1 MSLTI
6 EQASFGQ
13 LTKILRR
20 ELEEYGGLLDLLVEQ
35 QERILNRDP
44 DALFQTNERVE
55 AQMEINQELL
65 TRRQGLI
72 DELGRDID
80 ADAESTLSQL
90 IPSFP
95 NAVQPMF
102 QSLAEEINKLI
113 SSARRKVKQNQVLL
127 SRLSEVAEELLHA
140 VAPEGG
146 ISKTY
151 DSRGDLNITADL
163 DGKRPLK
170 TSA

>member
-1 MSLTI
+1 
-6 EQASFGQ
+6 
-13 LTKILRR
+13 
-20 ELEEYGGLLDLLVEQ
+20 
-35 QERILNRDP
+35 
-44 DALFQTNERVE
+44 
-55 AQMEINQELL
+55 MEINQELL

-72 DELGRDID
+72 DELGGNLG

-102 QSLAEEINKLI
+102 QSLAEEINNLI